1 MKPLFPSVAVAL
13 AVAGT
18 VTFAGLPALGGQHA
32 KPDATPG
39 VVTILTAPEAETQL
53 MAMTLT
59 LQAIQQGARARVLL
73 CGPAG
78 DIALKEAPASAT
90 RPQKPADISPQEA
103 MKKIIE
109 TGAPVEVCAIYLPNR
124 ELPADALIEGV
135 GQARPDA
142 MAGHLIGPDTRI
154 LSF

>member
-1 MKPLFPSVAVAL
+1 MNPLFPTVAL

-18 VTFAGLPALGGQHA
+18 VTLAGLPALGAQHE
-32 KPDATPG
+32 KPDEKPG

-59 LQAIQQGARARVLL
+59 LQAIQQGAPARVLL

-90 RPQKPADISPQEA
+90 RPQKPAGISPQEA

-109 TGAPVEVCAIYLPNR
+109 AGAPVEVCAIYLPNR
-124 ELPADALIEGV
+124 ELPAEALIEGV

-142 MAGHLIGPDTRI
+142 MAGHLIAPDTRI

>member
-1 MKPLFPSVAVAL
+1 MKSLFTTVAVAVGAFAL
-13 AVAGT
+13 AGM
-18 VTFAGLPALGGQHA
+18 PALGDQHD
-32 KPDATPG
+32 KPV

-59 LQAIQQGARARVLL
+59 LQAIQQGAEARVLL

-78 DIALKEAPASAT
+78 DMALKEAPASVT
-90 RPQKPADISPQEA
+90 GPQKPADMSPQGV

-109 TGAPVEVCAIYLPNR
+109 TGAPVDACAIYLPNKD
-124 ELPADALIEGV
+124 LSGDALIEGI
-135 GQARPDA
+135 GEARPDA
-142 MAGHLIGPDTRI
+142 MAGHLIAANTRI